1 MDCKDDSLELRRNKG
16 TFVKPGV
23 SIEAWISVVGKKKE
37 GFEKIVKFEKL
48 ASFND
53 NTRYG

>member
-37 GFEKIVKFEKL
+37 GLRK
-48 ASFND
+48 
-53 NTRYG
+53 